1 MKIFSQKTKKFI
13 AMSIIPKQNLI
24 LFLLFEEI
32 FSVVENKFFFLKTNM
47 NKTNL
52 ELSQAFYY
60 FKNL

>member
-1 MKIFSQKTKKFI
+1 
-13 AMSIIPKQNLI
+13 MSIIPKQNLI